1 MIWKSPLAWVGPA
14 LVLVVAAKI
23 FLGGVLF
30 RSEGFFPGPGVA
42 LAQEKKKPAPPPE
55 KESPEKVTPQS
66 QKEVTPQSLKGRELA
81 LRNRELELQK
91 KEEELIPLKRDI
103 DEKLGELN
111 DLQTKLTSYAKTLAD
126 REDAMKETKMAHL
139 VELYTAMEPA
149 KAAAI
154 MEKLKMETVVLILR
168 NMKGK
173 SAGAI
178 IALMKPETGAQ
189 VVEKLSQMK

>member
-1 MIWKSPLAWVGPA
+1 MICKFRVAWVGPA

-23 FLGGVLF
+23 FLGGILF
-30 RSEGFFPGPGVA
+30 LSEGFFPGPRAA
-42 LAQEKKKPAPPPE
+42 LAQEKKKSAPPE
-55 KESPEKVTPQS
+55 KEGPGRATPQS
-66 QKEVTPQSLKGRELA
+66 PKEVTPQSLKERDLA

-91 KEEELIPLKRDI
+91 KEDELIPLKRDI

-111 DLQTKLTSYAKTLAD
+111 DLQTKLTTYAKTLAD
-126 REDAMKETKMAHL
+126 REDALKETKMAHL